1 MRPTSVDP
9 NELVFTF
16 DQLLQQSRFPAMM
29 REMLACL
36 QKRYRRPVDIEYAV
50 EITETWPEV
59 RFQIAL
65 LQCRPLSQHDVE
77 SMRPI
82 PRELPDED
90 RIFTARRQVPEG
102 VVERIRYVALVK
114 PSYLAIEEP
123 HVRLEVGRAIGRLNE
138 ALAGTSF
145 ILIGPGR
152 WGTSNIHLGIKVG
165 YADIYNSR
173 ALIEMALSRQTDGA
187 PEMAYGTHFFQDL
200 VEAKIFP
207 LALFP
212 NEPGNLFR
220 WSFFEAAPNHLAD
233 FLPDDADLPT
243 RQYLP
248 RDHPTRLR
256 SDHCAPRM
264 DPPQLRQPR

>member
-1 MRPTSVDP
+1 M
-9 NELVFTF
+9 
-16 DQLLQQSRFPAMM
+16 LQ
-29 REMLACL
+29 
-36 QKRYRRPVDIEYAV
+36 
-50 EITETWPEV
+50 
-59 RFQIAL
+59 
-65 LQCRPLSQHDVE
+65 
-77 SMRPI
+77 
-82 PRELPDED
+82 DED

-138 ALAGTSF
+138 ALAGTAF

-233 FLPDDADLPT
+233 FLPDDADLADYITVVDVPEVADG
-243 RQYLP
+243 RLLELIMNAEEDEALAYLKCYDEE
-248 RDHPTRLR
+248 RH
-256 SDHCAPRM
+256 
-264 DPPQLRQPR
+264 